1 MDFSKLI
8 KNCCMKISKIE
19 ALKRKEIMIRFC
31 LFVILICVYTAISSI
46 DTNDQCFSMIS
57 Q

>member
-8 KNCCMKISKIE
+8 KSCCMKISKIE
-19 ALKRKEIMIRFC
+19 ALKRKEIMIQFC